1 MRHGGCSDA
10 VEPQG
15 RKCDAHVEAGSSACT
30 GGRNVAVVG
39 TRAAAAPSTRPYPR
53 LARAPDPLAP
63 STRLHPCPRSLKC
76 IRWGEMCVWGAYP
89 SATLVPHVYISH
101 ARRPRYRV
109 RGSERCVWNCERR
122 VRGPCEC
129 RDGGLVAFPGTASV
143 PSAVNAQFSTEAGTT
158 VGAGHCTR
166 G

>member
-1 MRHGGCSDA
+1 MRSGGCPDS
-10 VEPQG
+10 VESQG
-15 RKCDAHVEAGSSACT
+15 RACNTNVGSHSTVCAGE
-30 GGRNVAVVG
+30 RKVAVAG
-39 TRAAAAPSTRPYPR
+39 TRAAAAPSRGALDSLAPVPSARPY
-53 LARAPDPLAP
+53 
-63 STRLHPCPRSLKC
+63 PCPRSLKC

-89 SATLVPHVYISH
+89 RATLVPHVYISH

-109 RGSERCVWNCERR
+109 RGSERRVWNCERR

-166 G
+166 GQLVS

>member
-1 MRHGGCSDA
+1 MRVGWWRCRAAQRLLGLGGA
-10 VEPQG
+10 
-15 RKCDAHVEAGSSACT
+15 AGSEMRRGCGSRFLSMHRWAQRCCS
-30 GGRNVAVVG
+30 RHP
-39 TRAAAAPSTRPYPR
+39 RPDAAPSSPAPVPSARP
-53 LARAPDPLAP
+53 
-63 STRLHPCPRSLKC
+63 HPCPRSLKC

-89 SATLVPHVYISH
+89 RATLVPHVYISH
-101 ARRPRYRV
+101 ALRPRYRV
-109 RGSERCVWNCERR
+109 RGSERRVWNCERR

-129 RDGGLVAFPGTASV
+129 RDGGLVALPGTGSV